1 MTRRLSEADREIWD
15 RLRKT
20 VRPLRKQRAAKPPE
34 PDVSAAPPPAAA
46 IDGSENPKPATRRRA
61 HTPTITVNVPPA
73 LARFEDKTVRRLGR
87 GLIAVDARIDLHG
100 MRQERAHAVLTTF
113 LRHAQARGHQIVL
126 VVTGKGKPD
135 EAARG
140 GEAGRGVLRQ
150 VVPGWLA
157 HAELRQFV
165 AGFEEAGRRHG
176 GAGALYVRIRRR
188 RERPSAGRVE
198 RDRVEG

>member
-20 VRPLRKQRAAKPPE
+20 VRPLRKHRTAKPAEPE
-34 PDVSAAPPPAAA
+34 APKAHSPAIAA
-46 IDGSENPKPATRRRA
+46 DGSESDKPAARRKA
-61 HTPTITVNVPPA
+61 PAPPMAVKAPPA
-73 LARFEDKTVRRLGR
+73 LAPFEDKTLRRLGR

-100 MRQERAHAVLTTF
+100 MRQERAHAALLAF

-135 EAARG
+135 ETVRG

-157 HAELRQFV
+157 HAELRPLV

-188 RERPSAGRVE
+188 RERAAAGRIE